1 MVYTLILY
9 KSYFIKPK
17 LFQLKKKKKKKN
29 IKANALEPILLLGFY
44 WGSKYGISQ
53 PVGREWG

>member
-17 LFQLKKKKKKKN
+17 LFQLKKKKKKKKN

-44 WGSKYGISQ
+44 
-53 PVGREWG
+53 

>member
-17 LFQLKKKKKKKN
+17 LFQLKKKKKKKKKN

-44 WGSKYGISQ
+44 
-53 PVGREWG
+53 